1 MRPEIRIIQKVPDA
15 VRTRKWGVSATMSL
29 GFSPLN
35 FLIDDLYGGSLCS
48 PDQQIGDLFSMVRS
62 EGVVYLNHLKPPL
75 ILVKKTGEPGEIT
88 QLARQL
94 VRMADQN
101 GIEDLVLDHYRMLNF
116 SKYVNPALALPML
129 QGIRTTPTAS
139 LQRVHVFADQDTYG
153 GKNHVH
159 DWRKILHAS
168 IAIKP

>member
-1 MRPEIRIIQKVPDA
+1 MYPEIFV
-15 VRTRKWGVSATMSL
+15 VRTVSDAIRKRRWAVSATMSV

-159 DWRKILHAS
+159 DWRDLLRRS
-168 IAIKP
+168 LL